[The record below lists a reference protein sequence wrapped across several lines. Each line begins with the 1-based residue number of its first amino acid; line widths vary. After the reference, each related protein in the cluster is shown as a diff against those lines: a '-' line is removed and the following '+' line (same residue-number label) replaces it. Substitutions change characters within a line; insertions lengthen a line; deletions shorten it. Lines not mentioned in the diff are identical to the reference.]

1 MVDLTSLVGEE
12 WDDITYQTNIK
23 AKQKCIEGF
32 NAELTKLLNNRD
44 NTQIKQKDYTSIFNT
59 IQHMIEEKNMLVFVE
74 AIFTIEQLANLLGNN
89 FKPATK
95 VKALLT
101 LVAGKYCET
110 KTAVIAA
117 VDKCISAMVKS
128 GAIAEKAFADLM
140 INHIVASHKNPR
152 VK

>member
-1 MVDLTSLVGEE
+1 
-12 WDDITYQTNIK
+12 
-23 AKQKCIEGF
+23 
-32 NAELTKLLNNRD
+32 
-44 NTQIKQKDYTSIFNT
+44 
-59 IQHMIEEKNMLVFVE
+59 MIEEKNMLVFVE

-95 VKALLT
+95 VKAFLT

-140 INHIVASHKNPR
+140 INQIVASHKNPR